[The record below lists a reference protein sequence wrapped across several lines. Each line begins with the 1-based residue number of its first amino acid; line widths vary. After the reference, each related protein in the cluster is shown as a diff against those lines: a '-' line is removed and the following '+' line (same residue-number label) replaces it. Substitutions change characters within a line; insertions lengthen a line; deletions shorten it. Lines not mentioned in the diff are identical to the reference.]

1 MFCSNRSRPKFETGR
16 RASGWRGVI
25 GRQRQPDAKAVE
37 GAARRVIRRCEPS
50 DGAHQC
56 GERMGRRGKK
66 RWSRPLAAPP
76 RSGGSRAGA
85 RRRTSCLSCDVL
97 RRCGCG
103 GPGVCRAER
112 VSPPANSR
120 FSYFLLS
127 VRNLTKWGYEELQNM
142 SNSILRAVETTL
154 HPHGQLKCWCKVR
167 CGDLSQLLDA
177 ERIKLIGS
185 QRIVQ
190 PRARASVEP

>member
-1 MFCSNRSRPKFETGR
+1 MPRPWRALQAELSGDANQAMAPTSAESAWPIAAKNAGHDHGR
-16 RASGWRGVI
+16 RRC
-25 GRQRQPDAKAVE
+25 GRADPV
-37 GAARRVIRRCEPS
+37 P
-50 DGAHQC
+50 
-56 GERMGRRGKK
+56 
-66 RWSRPLAAPP
+66 
-76 RSGGSRAGA
+76 GA

>member
-1 MFCSNRSRPKFETGR
+1 LAGSVGRMPRPWRALHAELSDVAKQRWRPTVR
-16 RASGWRGVI
+16 RAHGPSRRKTLVTTI
-25 GRQRQPDAKAVE
+25 G
-37 GAARRVIRRCEPS
+37 GAAAVGQIPCRCATS
-50 DGAHQC
+50 DTVPVV
-56 GERMGRRGKK
+56 RI
-66 RWSRPLAAPP
+66 
-76 RSGGSRAGA
+76 
-85 RRRTSCLSCDVL
+85 L

-103 GPGVCRAER
+103 GPGVYRAGR

-127 VRNLTKWGYEELQNM
+127 VRYLTKCGYEKLQNM
-142 SNSILRAVETTL
+142 ANSILLAVETTL
-154 HPHGQLKCWCKVR
+154 HPHGRLKCWCKVI
-167 CGDLSQLLDA
+167 CSDLSQLLDA